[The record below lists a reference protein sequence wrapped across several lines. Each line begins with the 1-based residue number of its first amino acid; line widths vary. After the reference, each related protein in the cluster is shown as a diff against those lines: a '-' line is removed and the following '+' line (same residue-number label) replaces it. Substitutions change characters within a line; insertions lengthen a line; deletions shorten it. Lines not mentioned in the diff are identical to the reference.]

1 MMKKSTESGKIV
13 KNATWLIACK
23 VVQSLLS
30 FIIGTLSARYL
41 GPGNYGIIDYAAAIV
56 SFMVPVVQLGL
67 RSTLVHEIIAA
78 PDSEGRT
85 LGTSLFMSTA
95 ASFLGIFGV
104 IAFTA
109 IANPNDPETMLVC
122 ALYSISLIFQA
133 TETLQYWFQAKL
145 LSKYIAITS
154 LAAYVVVSAYRC
166 LHFHRHWTIC

>member
-30 FIIGTLSARYL
+30 FVIGTLSARYL
-41 GPGNYGIIDYAAAIV
+41 GPGNYGIINYAAAIV

-109 IANPNDPETMLVC
+109 IANPNDP
-122 ALYSISLIFQA
+122 
-133 TETLQYWFQAKL
+133 
-145 LSKYIAITS
+145 
-154 LAAYVVVSAYRC
+154 
-166 LHFHRHWTIC
+166 

>member
-1 MMKKSTESGKIV
+1 MKKPTESGKIV

-30 FIIGTLSARYL
+30 FVIGTLSARYL

-78 PDSEGRT
+78 PDSEGKT

-95 ASFLGIFGV
+95 TSFLGIFGV

-122 ALYSISLIFQA
+122 ALYSISLVFQA
-133 TETLQYWFQAKL
+133 TEILQYWFQAKL

-154 LAAYVVVSAYRC
+154 LAA
-166 LHFHRHWTIC
+166 

>member
-30 FIIGTLSARYL
+30 FVIGTLSARYL

-85 LGTSLFMSTA
+85 LGTFYEHGSEL
-95 ASFLGIFGV
+95 LGDFWSDCV
-104 IAFTA
+104 YC
-109 IANPNDPETMLVC
+109 DC
-122 ALYSISLIFQA
+122 
-133 TETLQYWFQAKL
+133 K
-145 LSKYIAITS
+145 SK
-154 LAAYVVVSAYRC
+154 
-166 LHFHRHWTIC
+166 